1 MTALI
6 NFQKIQERLTR
17 ARMCAFL
24 EDLGINPDDV
34 AEIRI
39 YPNRMIL
46 TRYVT
51 TDSGQRVLDHL
62 GPKTM
67 ETYFHID

>member
-17 ARMCAFL
+17 ARMVAFL
-24 EDLGINPDDV
+24 EELGIDPNEI

-51 TDSGQRVLDHL
+51 NENGARVLDHL
-62 GPKTM
+62 GPKTA